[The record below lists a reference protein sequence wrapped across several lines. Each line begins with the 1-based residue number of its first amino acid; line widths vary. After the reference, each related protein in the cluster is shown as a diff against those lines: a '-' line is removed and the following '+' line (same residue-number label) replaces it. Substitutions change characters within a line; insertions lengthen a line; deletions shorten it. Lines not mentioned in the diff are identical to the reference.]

1 LLRFRQLV
9 QHGLQHV
16 VGLVN
21 LFTGHCLNAQLIT
34 AACLTAFLRSQRL
47 VIGHVRFR
55 LFQRF
60 LVTRLVDGEQNLIF
74 FTSWLS

>member
-1 LLRFRQLV
+1 LPERQADY
-9 QHGLQHV
+9 G
-16 VGLVN
+16 GR
-21 LFTGHCLNAQLIT
+21 
-34 AACLTAFLRSQRL
+34 LTAFLRSQRL